1 MTPRNRQGAGASLR
15 GAAIAALF
23 ICSAIVLAACS
34 GLAAS
39 SEEAPATGPDPA
51 YQQLVANYLR
61 STFKDYPSYDSF
73 EISDPRWVHAFQGW
87 SWLTCVRFHDKGRRL
102 TYALFIKQKEI
113 IENRYAVVT
122 DGCDAQTYSPFALL
136 GGTKSLGS
144 DGLLEPLY

>member
-61 STFKDYPSYDSF
+61 STFKDYPSYDYF

-87 SWLTCVRFHDKGRRL
+87 SWLTCVRFQDRGRSR
-102 TYALFIKQKEI
+102 TYALFLQSGKIVDG
-113 IENRYAVVT
+113 RYAVET
-122 DGCDAQTYSPFALL
+122 DGCGTQPYAPFGLIT
-136 GGTKSLGS
+136 GGLQ
-144 DGLLEPLY
+144 PLH